1 MRTTIKQLAAE
12 QFDRTLPRLQ
22 KAAAALR
29 SAAPRTGWIKAIRTS
44 LGISDR
50 AFAKRL
56 GIIHG
61 SLQELERNEQSG
73 SVGLESLRRAAE
85 ALESDL
91 VYAIVPRQKLRETIS
106 ARAREVARQ
115 QIIPIAKS
123 MSLEDQSMTKKQIE
137 RQIDELSRE
146 LQSRPGELWR

>member
-22 KAAAALR
+22 KATAALR
-29 SAAPRTGWIKAIRTS
+29 AAAPRTGWIKAIRTS
-44 LGISDR
+44 LGMSDR

-73 SVGLESLRRAAE
+73 SVSLESLRRAAE
-85 ALESDL
+85 ALDSDL
-91 VYAIVPRQKLRETIS
+91 VYAIVPRKKLRETIS
-106 ARAREVARQ
+106 ARAREIATQR
-115 QIIPIAKS
+115 IMPIAKS
-123 MSLEDQSMTKKQIE
+123 MSLENQSMTKKQIQ

-146 LQSRPGELWR
+146 LQSRPSDLWR